1 MPLLFFF
8 QKMQCFI
15 VYMQGKLFFFLFRVF
30 ALRIYICIYIYAYIK
45 MTKKRINE
53 NIMIKIAI
61 AEVLV

>member
-1 MPLLFFF
+1 MPLFFFF

-15 VYMQGKLFFFLFRVF
+15 VYMQGKLLFFLFRVF
-30 ALRIYICIYIYAYIK
+30 ALHIYIK

>member
-1 MPLLFFF
+1 MDAIIIFF

-30 ALRIYICIYIYAYIK
+30 ALHIYIYAYIK